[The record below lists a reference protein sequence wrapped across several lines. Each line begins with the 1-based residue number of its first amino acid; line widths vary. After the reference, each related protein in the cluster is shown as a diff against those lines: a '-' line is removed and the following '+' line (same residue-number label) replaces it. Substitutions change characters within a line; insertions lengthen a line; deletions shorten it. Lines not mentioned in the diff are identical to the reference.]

1 MKSSKLT
8 RILSVLLIL
17 ALLLGG
23 CGNTNTQRSSIV
35 NNVYSEINTDLIT
48 APSSEYVIAC
58 LNNVDTITGIELDDL
73 SENSSISSSGLDKAT
88 ASVFFSSSLVDEYD
102 PSKSVLEN
110 GTSGGGSIDIFTT
123 VEDAQN
129 RNEYLDGFDGGLLDS
144 GYHTVVGTLVIR
156 TSKHLSEEEQAAFE
170 SSIVTV
176 LTSGEVDPNNL
187 TATAT
192 ETTEA
197 TIIIETASE
206 TVPTTSPTE
215 PPVYAPIS
223 SDDYMGMYYEDV
235 IALFKN
241 AGFTNISAVEY
252 PTTSDPMVGYQN
264 GYVGGLQVN
273 DSHTFD
279 TNTPYSADVPVLINY
294 ATWPERPE
302 NSTFAVHYI
311 DVGQADAALVL
322 CDGKAMLIDGGN
334 AEDSNLIFSY
344 LKTHN
349 IDHLDYIVCTHAH
362 EDHVGGLAGA
372 LNYASVGTA
381 YCPVTSYDSRAFE
394 SFVKYL
400 GNQGVN
406 ITVPSHSDSFTLG
419 SAECQVLGPIYSS
432 SEPNNTSLVI
442 KIIYG
447 NTSFLFTGD
456 AERDEEQDI
465 LNAGYDISC
474 TVLKVGHHGSD
485 TSTSYVWLR
494 SAAPSYAVISVGE
507 GNSYGHPTEDVLS
520 RLRDADVITFRTD
533 MQGDII
539 CSSDGNTVTF
549 DVERNADADT
559 LANAGAGSHQETEP
573 VAVAPVITDSE
584 DTGTDYIG
592 NKNTKKFHYDW
603 CSSVD
608 QMKESNKFYYTG
620 TRYEMIAKGYEP
632 CKRCDP

>member
-23 CGNTNTQRSSIV
+23 CGNTNTQSSSIV

-241 AGFTNISAVEY
+241 AGFTNISAVE
-252 PTTSDPMVGYQN
+252 
-264 GYVGGLQVN
+264 
-273 DSHTFD
+273 
-279 TNTPYSADVPVLINY
+279 
-294 ATWPERPE
+294 
-302 NSTFAVHYI
+302 
-311 DVGQADAALVL
+311 
-322 CDGKAMLIDGGN
+322 
-334 AEDSNLIFSY
+334 
-344 LKTHN
+344 
-349 IDHLDYIVCTHAH
+349 
-362 EDHVGGLAGA
+362 
-372 LNYASVGTA
+372 
-381 YCPVTSYDSRAFE
+381 
-394 SFVKYL
+394 
-400 GNQGVN
+400 
-406 ITVPSHSDSFTLG
+406 
-419 SAECQVLGPIYSS
+419 
-432 SEPNNTSLVI
+432 
-442 KIIYG
+442 
-447 NTSFLFTGD
+447 
-456 AERDEEQDI
+456 
-465 LNAGYDISC
+465 
-474 TVLKVGHHGSD
+474 
-485 TSTSYVWLR
+485 
-494 SAAPSYAVISVGE
+494 
-507 GNSYGHPTEDVLS
+507 
-520 RLRDADVITFRTD
+520 
-533 MQGDII
+533 
-539 CSSDGNTVTF
+539 
-549 DVERNADADT
+549 
-559 LANAGAGSHQETEP
+559 
-573 VAVAPVITDSE
+573 
-584 DTGTDYIG
+584 
-592 NKNTKKFHYDW
+592 
-603 CSSVD
+603 
-608 QMKESNKFYYTG
+608 
-620 TRYEMIAKGYEP
+620 
-632 CKRCDP
+632 

>member
-1 MKSSKLT
+1 MKQRN
-8 RILSVLLIL
+8 RIISILLIIT
-17 ALLLGG
+17 LLISG
-23 CGNTNTQRSSIV
+23 CSSSNSKTAENTISTA
-35 NNVYSEINTDLIT
+35 YSEINTDLIT
-48 APSSEYVIAC
+48 SPSAEYVIAC
-58 LNNVDTITGIELDDL
+58 LNNVDTITGIEIDDL
-73 SENSSISSSGLDKAT
+73 SENNSISSSGLDKAT
-88 ASVFFSSSLVDEYD
+88 ASVFFSSSLVSEYD

-123 VEDAQN
+123 VEDAQQ
-129 RNEYLDGFDGGLLDS
+129 RNEYLAVFDGGLLDS

-176 LTSGEVDPNNL
+176 LTSGEVDPYNL
-187 TATAT
+187 TSTAT

-197 TIIIETASE
+197 TIIVEAVAE
-206 TVPTTSPTE
+206 TVSTTSPTE

-264 GYVGGLQVN
+264 GYVGGIQVN
-273 DSHTFD
+273 DSHAFD
-279 TNTPYSADVPVLINY
+279 TNTPYPADVPVLINY

-334 AEDSNLIFSY
+334 AEDSNLIYSY
-344 LKTHN
+344 LKSHS

-406 ITVPSHSDSFTLG
+406 ITVPSHGDNFSLG

-432 SEPNNTSLVI
+432 SDPNNTSLVI
-442 KIIYG
+442 KIVYG

-494 SAAPSYAVISVGE
+494 SAAPSYAVISVGK

-520 RLRDADVITFRTD
+520 RLRDADVTTFRTD

-539 CSSDGNTVTF
+539 CISDGTTVTF
-549 DVERNADADT
+549 EVERNADAET
-559 LANAGAGSHQETEP
+559 LAHAGAGSHQETEP
-573 VAVAPVITDSE
+573 IVVAPAITNSE
-584 DTGTDYIG
+584 ETGTDYIG

-608 QMKESNKFYYTG
+608 QMKESNKYYYTG
-620 TRYEMIAKGYEP
+620 TRDEMIAKGYEP